1 MYQIGMKV
9 VHPLHGIGEVESVE
23 DKTILGSTTRFAGI
37 SFQEGRLNV
46 MINVSSKNPQVR
58 PLVAVEE
65 VEKVMEHLRSN
76 ICEVPPKAND
86 RHTFHLNKLK
96 KGDIYSLCEVIK
108 DTIYISGV
116 KKISPREHNLVKQ
129 ARGILADELSC
140 VTGCDRDEME
150 KIIDHTCRVQKVELA
165 VA

>member
-9 VHPLHGIGEVESVE
+9 VHPLHGLGEVESLE
-23 DKTILGSTTRFAGI
+23 EKTILGSTTRFAGI
-37 SFQEGRLNV
+37 SFQDGRLNV

-58 PLVAVEE
+58 ALVAVEE
-65 VEKVMEHLRSN
+65 VEKVMAHLRN
-76 ICEVPPKAND
+76 NVCEVPPKAND
-86 RHTFHLNKLK
+86 RHTFHLTKLK
-96 KGDIYSLCEVIK
+96 KGDIYSLCEVVK
-108 DTIYISGV
+108 DTIHISSS
-116 KKISPREHNLVKQ
+116 KKISPREHSLLKQ

-150 KIIDHTCRVQKVELA
+150 KIIDHTCRVRKVEMA